1 MSRSRND
8 AEPGIVNTTQSL
20 VVAPGCQPFSMLLEA
35 GDIGMKRV
43 WMLWCVL
50 LLSRVAASADQQV
63 TIYRD
68 NWGVPHIDAQ
78 TPAAGAYGLGY
89 AQAEDRLS
97 DIHVSLRTGMGTMSE
112 AFGERFV
119 DHDYLM
125 RLCRNTELA
134 RDTWDEMPAHLR
146 EFVEHFAAGVR
157 AFQDEHPGDMP
168 PHAVDF
174 EPWMFRTIGRA
185 MVLRWPLG
193 TIKDDM
199 KVGGG
204 RPRPP
209 MQSNQWVIAPERSA
223 EGVPILLSDP
233 HLTWE
238 GLAVLYESRVHA
250 GELQFCG
257 YGLIGSPLLA
267 IGHNRRVGWAL
278 TTGSPDDADVYEMK
292 VRMKDGLE
300 YEYDG
305 EWRQATLR
313 EFTIPV
319 AGGEPVV
326 RPAAYTHL
334 GPVMGP
340 IDVEN
345 GRALVGAAPLLEK
358 TQLLEQNY
366 RMVTTANVREFFAA
380 AGMGEFNGQNMMF
393 ADVHG
398 DIGYVRCGA
407 TPIRPDGYDWSS
419 PVPGHTSATAWQG
432 LHPVTD
438 LVHTF
443 NPPQCYMQ
451 NCNISPENMMVN
463 SPFTPDRYRDYIFN
477 VSWDKTNPRSERA
490 LALLDPDESVTR
502 EEAIAY
508 AMDVHDQYAE
518 PWQAEL
524 KLAVDKVGQRH
535 MRDETF
541 SDAVTAILDWDGEF
555 TIEATSTSLYK
566 FWRLKCGNAID
577 LAPMAGGGNLAKAEQ
592 SQALDLL
599 AETIAEMEMR
609 YGRWD
614 VPWGEIHKVGRAGQ
628 LFPVAGAE
636 FRSGNKA
643 ANFSETLFDVKS
655 EEDPDHPGRY
665 IANSGSMAMIL
676 MLMHPDGIESMTCV
690 AWGQSGHEDSPHF
703 MDQGEKLY
711 SPRKMKPTWWTR
723 EELLPNVESERVLQ
737 VDVGR

>member
-1 MSRSRND
+1 MNRCW
-8 AEPGIVNTTQSL
+8 I
-20 VVAPGCQPFSMLLEA
+20 
-35 GDIGMKRV
+35 IG
-43 WMLWCVL
+43 CVL
-50 LLSRVAASADQQV
+50 LLGSVAAAADQSV

-68 NWGVPHIDAQ
+68 TWGVPHIYAE
-78 TPAAGAYGLGY
+78 TPEAGAYGLGY

-97 DIHVSLRTGMGTMSE
+97 DIHLALRTGMGTMSE
-112 AFGERFV
+112 ALGERFV

-125 RLCRNTELA
+125 WLCRNAELA
-134 RDTWDEMPAHLR
+134 RDTWDEMPAHLQS
-146 EFVEHFAAGVR
+146 FVEHYAAGVR
-157 AFQDEHPGDMP
+157 AYSKEHPEDVP
-168 PHAVDF
+168 AHAVDF

-199 KVGGG
+199 QVGGG

-209 MQSNQWVIAPERSA
+209 MQSNQWVIAKERSA

-257 YGLIGSPLLA
+257 FGLIGSPLLA
-267 IGHNRRVGWAL
+267 IGHNQHVGWAL

-292 VRMKDGLE
+292 VRMNGSLE

-305 EWRQATLR
+305 EWRKATTR

-319 AGGEPVV
+319 RGGEPVV
-326 RPAAYTHL
+326 RGAVYTHL

-340 IDVEN
+340 IDLEN
-345 GRALVGAAPLLEK
+345 GRAYVGAAPLLEM

-366 RMVTTANVREFFAA
+366 RMVTIRNVHDFFEA
-380 AGMGEFNGQNMMF
+380 AGMGQFNGQNIMF

-398 DIGYVRCGA
+398 ETGYVRCAA
-407 TPIRPDGYDWSS
+407 TPIRPEGYNWSA
-419 PVPGHTSATAWQG
+419 PVPGNTSKTAWQG

-438 LVHTF
+438 LVHIF

-451 NCNISPENMMVN
+451 NCNISPANMMVN
-463 SPFTPDRYRDYIFN
+463 SPFTPDKYRDYIFN
-477 VSWDKTNPRSERA
+477 VSWDTTNPRSERA
-490 LALLDPDESVTR
+490 VALLNADDSVTR
-502 EEAIAY
+502 EEAIAI
-508 AMDVHDQYAE
+508 AMDVHDVLAE
-518 PWQAEL
+518 RWQAEL
-524 KLAVDKVGQRH
+524 KLAVDSVGEAR
-535 MRDETF
+535 MRDKTF
-541 SDAVTAILDWDGEF
+541 AAAVKAILDWDGEL
-555 TIEATSTSLYK
+555 TREATATALYK
-566 FWRLKCGNAID
+566 FWRLKCGRFID
-577 LAPMAGGGNLAKAEQ
+577 LSPLANGGRLDKDEQ
-592 SQALDLL
+592 VRALDLL
-599 AETIAEMEMR
+599 AETIAEMESQ

-614 VPWGEIHKVGRAGQ
+614 VAWGDIHKVGRGETY
-628 LFPVAGAE
+628 FPVAGAD
-636 FRSGNKA
+636 FRSGDKW

-665 IANSGSMAMIL
+665 VANSGSMAMIL
-676 MLMHPDGIESMTCV
+676 MFLRPDGIESMTCTP
-690 AWGQSGHEDSPHF
+690 WGQCGHADSPHF

-723 EELLPNVESERVLQ
+723 EELLPNVESERVLR
-737 VDVGR
+737 VSIGR